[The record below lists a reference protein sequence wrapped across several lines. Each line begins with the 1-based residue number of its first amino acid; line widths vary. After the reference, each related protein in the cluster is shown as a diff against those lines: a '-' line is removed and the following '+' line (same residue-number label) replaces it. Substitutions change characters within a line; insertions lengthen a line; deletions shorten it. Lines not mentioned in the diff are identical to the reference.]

1 MTGPIR
7 TLGACAAEIDLLRK
21 RPTFSL
27 RSFLRRR
34 LLVVLVLFSTSG
46 LAGPLPPETQVNPGA
61 GAGPAA
67 EGVRCKGQPEGAS
80 CWMELTNHPG
90 CYVWINHYQ
99 PDETVTWTSECAE
112 GLAQGTGTLTED
124 WDGDRKTKEKTGSLV
139 DGKAQGRWVYR
150 DQDGTVAEGSYEA
163 GKRHGHWVER
173 LADGTVQE
181 GSYESGK
188 RQGQWELRF
197 ASGTVIGRP
206 VRGRGTSR
214 AIGLLRFASGTV
226 RGGAGPL
233 TPGFRESSPE
243 EKRQG
248 RWVLRFH
255 SGTVMEGP
263 FVAGQR
269 QGHWV
274 ERYADGGVQEGPY
287 EAGKRQGHWVE
298 RYADG
303 DVLEGAY
310 EAGKEQGRW
319 VAFGGRG
326 RTGRPV

>member
-90 CYVWINHYQ
+90 CSVWINHYQ

-150 DQDGTVAEGSYEA
+150 D
-163 GKRHGHWVER
+163 
-173 LADGTVQE
+173 
-181 GSYESGK
+181 
-188 RQGQWELRF
+188 
-197 ASGTVIGRP
+197 
-206 VRGRGTSR
+206 
-214 AIGLLRFASGTV
+214 
-226 RGGAGPL
+226 
-233 TPGFRESSPE
+233 
-243 EKRQG
+243 
-248 RWVLRFH
+248 
-255 SGTVMEGP
+255 
-263 FVAGQR
+263 
-269 QGHWV
+269 
-274 ERYADGGVQEGPY
+274 
-287 EAGKRQGHWVE
+287 
-298 RYADG
+298 
-303 DVLEGAY
+303 
-310 EAGKEQGRW
+310 
-319 VAFGGRG
+319 
-326 RTGRPV
+326 

>member
-90 CYVWINHYQ
+90 CSVWINHYQ
-99 PDETVTWTSECAE
+99 PDETVTWNSECSE

-197 ASGTVIGRP
+197 ASGNV
-206 VRGRGTSR
+206 S
-214 AIGLLRFASGTV
+214 
-226 RGGAGPL
+226 
-233 TPGFRESSPE
+233 
-243 EKRQG
+243 
-248 RWVLRFH
+248 
-255 SGTVMEGP
+255 
-263 FVAGQR
+263 
-269 QGHWV
+269 
-274 ERYADGGVQEGPY
+274 EGPY
-287 EAGKRQGHWVE
+287 EAGSVTAIGLSAWLPGPSRKAHTRQ
-298 RYADG
+298 RNAR
-303 DVLEGAY
+303 
-310 EAGKEQGRW
+310 AGGSC
-319 VAFGGRG
+319 ASIPG
-326 RTGRPV
+326 P